1 MWLTKLSIR
10 TPAGEA
16 WTADFFTRID
26 RRSQIMNKQSNPPGL
41 FIGIDWADQKHD
53 CYVIDRDGKGFH
65 QELAHSPE
73 KIDAWVAEMLQLAD
87 GKPIAI
93 MLEQSRGPLVHALMF
108 RENVLLFPINPKQ
121 LVRYRESYPG
131 CGKDDPT
138 DAKYLARML
147 RERIS
152 TLKAWQPDDEN
163 TRLLAHLSQ
172 QRRKMVDG
180 QTKLRLQLIA
190 LLKSYFPLVLEL
202 FATIR
207 QQPLLL
213 SVLSRWPDPRQLRRA
228 DPRLIRRVLREH
240 CVRNEERQNEIIDRI
255 RSAQLLTRDDALIM
269 PAAMAVRL
277 LVSQLQQSHKTIK
290 EFDVKI
296 AEAMKRHPDA
306 HLFTSLRGAG
316 PALAP
321 RLLCAFGSQKDR
333 WEDADSLAAFC
344 GIAPVTRRSGKK
356 CQVRRRYACPKF
368 LRQTFHE
375 FADSARLYCPW
386 TTARYRM
393 LRDRGM
399 KHHAALRKL
408 ARSWIRILF
417 RVWKTGMP
425 FDCDRYIAQL
435 KQRCPEITKYLAQQ
449 NSPSL

>member
-1 MWLTKLSIR
+1 MS
-10 TPAGEA
+10 E
-16 WTADFFTRID
+16 
-26 RRSQIMNKQSNPPGL
+26 QSNQPGL
-41 FIGIDWADQKHD
+41 FIGIDWADRKHD

-65 QELAHSPE
+65 REIAHSPDE
-73 KIDAWVAEMLQLAD
+73 IDAWVTEMLALAD
-87 GKPIAI
+87 GRPIAI

-108 RENVLLFPINPKQ
+108 RDNVLLFPVNPKQ
-121 LVRYRESYPG
+121 FARYRESYPG
-131 CGKDDPT
+131 GGKDDPT

-147 RERIS
+147 RERIT
-152 TLKAWQPDDEN
+152 TLTPWLPDDEN

-172 QRRKMVDG
+172 QRRKLVDG
-180 QTKLRLQLIA
+180 QTKLRLQLVS
-190 LLKSYFPLVLEL
+190 LLKSYFPVVLEL
-202 FATIR
+202 FKTVR

-228 DPRLIRRVLREH
+228 DRRLVRRVLREH
-240 CVRNEERQNEIIDRI
+240 CVRDEERQDEIIDRI
-255 RSAQLLTRDDALIM
+255 RSAQLLTRDDALIT
-269 PAAMAVRL
+269 PSAMAVKL
-277 LVSQLQQSHKTIK
+277 LVSQLQQSRKAIG
-290 EFDVKI
+290 EFDAKI
-296 AEAMKRHPDA
+296 AEALQRHPDA

-344 GIAPVTRRSGKK
+344 GIAPVTRKSGTK
-356 CQVRRRYACPKF
+356 CSVRRRYACPKF

-386 TTARYRM
+386 TKARYRM

-417 RVWKTGMP
+417 RVWQTGTP
-425 FDCDRYIAQL
+425 FDCDRYLAQL
-435 KQRCPEITKYLAQQ
+435 KQRCPEIIPYLA
-449 NSPSL
+449 NGN